1 MHKTQT
7 KAELTLPLNTK
18 QAMAK
23 ATLATQ
29 EMKKLQAFEEEYG
42 IIKREKNKEK
52 KEMNMSISKLIN
64 DFSSKSTVR
73 EVPCVH
79 VLDSESG
86 DCWFEYEGG
95 EYNRREMTEDE
106 ADEAKQGQLDLEES
120 DVGAIH
126 SDADDNH
133 TDAPGDDVF
142 GAADLAVV
150 D

>member
-1 MHKTQT
+1 MNKTLT
-7 KAELTLPLNTK
+7 KAELTLPLTEK

-29 EMKKLQAFEEEYG
+29 EMKKLQAFDEDYG
-42 IIKREKNKEK
+42 IIKREKNKER
-52 KEMNMSISKLIN
+52 KEMNTSISRLIN
-64 DFSSKSTVR
+64 DFSSKSSVK
-73 EVPCVH
+73 EVPCTK

-95 EYNRREMTEDE
+95 EYSRREMTEDE
-106 ADEAKQGQLDLEES
+106 ADEAKQGQLDLDEG

-133 TDAPGDDVF
+133 ANDDVF
-142 GAADLAVV
+142 EPANLAVV
-150 D
+150 E